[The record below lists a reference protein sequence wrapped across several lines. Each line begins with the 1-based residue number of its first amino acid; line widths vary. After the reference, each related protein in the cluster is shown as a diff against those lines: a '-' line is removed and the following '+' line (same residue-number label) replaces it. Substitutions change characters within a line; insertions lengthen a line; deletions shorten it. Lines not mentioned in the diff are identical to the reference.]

1 MSGAR
6 LEIAVV
12 THQTDA
18 HLLRLLASIRE
29 RVPVSALA
37 AVHVLDNASTDR
49 TGELLARFA
58 GQAPWLRVHRSPRNL
73 HHGPGLDL
81 LLREAC
87 SSDWVLLLDSD
98 TEVLSALEDVVP
110 GPEGQAPAF
119 VGQIHPEPDELYA
132 YLCHL
137 LVHRPAYLSL
147 PPFRAHGAPGLD
159 YFRAV
164 AARGLPY
171 RRFRWREHVRHFGQG
186 TLREI
191 HRRGDTG
198 NPLFA
203 FAAEEVARQ
212 EAVNAAR
219 EAFTAALRRSLGAFL
234 DGGPDPGP
242 APPCPEEPPA
252 PPARRRLARGPFAL
266 RTARRL
272 GLAQHPHEMRELL
285 RVARRERPRRVVEIG
300 TLYGGSLFLL
310 TCAASGDATL
320 VSVDLPPWELD
331 DPGELARCERLRS
344 LAREGQ
350 RLELLRGDS
359 HAPATRREVQA
370 LLPGGRAELL
380 FLDGDSSYDG
390 IARDFRSYAPLV
402 VPGGL
407 VAIAGLGPEG
417 GGRLFAEVRSARAIE
432 IERGGRGIGLLPV

>member
-1 MSGAR
+1 MSVAPF
-6 LEIAVV
+6 EIAVV
-12 THQTDA
+12 SHQTDA
-18 HLLRLLASIRE
+18 YLLRLLTSIRK
-29 RVPVSALA
+29 RVDPSRLA

-49 TGELLARFA
+49 TGELLGCFA
-58 GQAPWLRVHRSPRNL
+58 AQVSWLRVHRSSRNL

-87 SSDWVLLLDSD
+87 TSDWVLLLDSD
-98 TEVLSALEDVVP
+98 TEVLSSLEGVVP
-110 GPEGQAPAF
+110 DPAGPPPAF

-137 LVHRPAYLSL
+137 LVHRPTYLSL
-147 PPFRAHGAPGLD
+147 SPFRAHGAPGLD

-171 RRFRWREHVRHFGQG
+171 RRFRWRDHVRHFGQG
-186 TLREI
+186 TLRAI

-203 FAAEEVARQ
+203 FAAEEVTRQ

-219 EAFTAALRRSLGAFL
+219 EAFDAALRGSLDAFL
-234 DGGPDPGP
+234 AGRPDPGP
-242 APPCPEEPPA
+242 APECPEEPPA

-272 GLAQHPHEMRELL
+272 GLTQDPAEMRELL
-285 RVARRERPRRVVEIG
+285 RVGRRDRPRRVVEIG
-300 TLYGGSLFLL
+300 TLHGGSLFLL
-310 TCAASGDATL
+310 ACAASDDATL

-331 DPGELARCERLRS
+331 DPGELARRERLMT

-350 RLELLRGDS
+350 RLHLIRRDS
-359 HAPATRREVQA
+359 HAPGTRLEVEA
-370 LLPGGRAELL
+370 ALPGGRAELL
-380 FLDGDSSYDG
+380 FLDGDPSYDG
-390 IARDFRSYAPLV
+390 IAGDFRSYAPLV

-407 VAIAGLGPEG
+407 VAIAGLDPES
-417 GGRLFAEVRSARAIE
+417 GGRLFGEVRSAGAIE
-432 IERGGRGIGLLPV
+432 IRRGGRGIGLVRV

>member
-1 MSGAR
+1 MTVA

-18 HLLRLLASIRE
+18 YLLRLLASIRD
-29 RVPVSALA
+29 RVDASRLG

-58 GQAPWLRVHRSPRNL
+58 LQAPWLRVHRSSRNL

-98 TEVLSALEDVVP
+98 TEVLSSLDGVVP
-110 GPEGQAPAF
+110 GPAGGAPAF

-137 LVHRPAYLSL
+137 LVHRPTYLSL

-191 HRRGDTG
+191 HRRGDTR
-198 NPLFA
+198 NPHFA
-203 FAAEEVARQ
+203 FAAQEVARQ

-219 EAFTAALRRSLGAFL
+219 EAFEASLRRSLGAFL
-234 DGGPDPGP
+234 DGRPDPGP
-242 APPCPEEPPA
+242 APACPEEPPA
-252 PPARRRLARGPFAL
+252 APARRRLARGPFAL

-272 GLAQHPHEMRELL
+272 GLAQHPDEMRELL
-285 RVARRERPRRVVEIG
+285 RVARRDRPRRVVEVG

-310 TCAASGDATL
+310 GCAASDDATL

-331 DPGELARCERLRS
+331 DPGELARRERLAT

-350 RLELLRGDS
+350 RLHLVRGDS
-359 HAPATRREVQA
+359 HAPAARREVEA
-370 LLPGGRAELL
+370 RLPGGRADLL
-380 FLDGDSSYDG
+380 FLDGDASYDG
-390 IARDFRSYAPLV
+390 LARDFRSYAPLV

-407 VAIAGLGPEG
+407 VAIAGLEPES
-417 GGRLFAEVRSARAIE
+417 GGRIFDEVRSAGAIE
-432 IERGGRGIGLLPV
+432 IRRGGRGIGLLRV